1 MGSWSSHH
9 QKAQEDIKRN
19 WKSCGNNQRQI
30 TNNEQRQLASTKSL
44 GTNKNKRTAVA
55 K

>member
-30 TNNEQRQLASTKSL
+30 TN
-44 GTNKNKRTAVA
+44 KRTTSTCIN
-55 K
+55 KKSRDK